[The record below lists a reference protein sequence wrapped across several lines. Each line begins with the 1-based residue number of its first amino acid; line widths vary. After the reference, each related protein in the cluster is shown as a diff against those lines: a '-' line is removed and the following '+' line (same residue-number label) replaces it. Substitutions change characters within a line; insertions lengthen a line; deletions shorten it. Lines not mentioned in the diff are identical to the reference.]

1 MHEQQTEQF
10 SWFGDLHR
18 LPVTAAVCDMSYLQV
33 QDIEV
38 FTARNSKTAY
48 AMAQVK
54 DRIEKVRINVGHTS
68 SFDRQMEQAFAEF
81 GYQPHERP
89 SIRYRDN
96 INLS

>member
-1 MHEQQTEQF
+1 VENKDKNVYF
-10 SWFGDLHR
+10 N
-18 LPVTAAVCDMSYLQV
+18 YLQV

-48 AMAQVK
+48 ALAKVK
-54 DRIEKVRINVGHTS
+54 DRIDRVRINVGHTS

-89 SIRYRDN
+89 PIRYKDN
-96 INLS
+96 ISLS